1 MSNTDPQAG
10 PGAIRDS
17 YSAPHLT
24 MHGSLAA
31 STEAFLIG
39 PIIDSNHSQGML
51 IIGHTSF

>member
-1 MSNTDPQAG
+1 
-10 PGAIRDS
+10 
-17 YSAPHLT
+17 